1 MAGDD
6 GCRLLHAT
14 FTRRHP
20 RLKVIQSRRW
30 GVALLRVPDRFDDY
44 LLDPSRSHLRKQLKH
59 AGRFDL
65 RFARLDGAARLD
77 EVLAINRSA
86 AERQGEPMH
95 KDYLDEAR
103 VRQYFERASDVFGVA
118 DRDGVLRAYLCIR
131 VCGDVAVVERLLGH
145 ADALKQGVMWILL
158 SEAIR
163 ELAARRHAEGRPT
176 WLMYDTILGASSGMR
191 QFKEWIG
198 FEPHRVSWSWRD

>member
-1 MAGDD
+1 VARARELVALPGVTIEMSGDG

-30 GVALLRVPDRFDDY
+30 GVALLRLPDRFEDY
-44 LLDPSRSHLRKQLKH
+44 LHDPSRSHLRKQLKH
-59 AGRFDL
+59 AGRFGL

-95 KDYLDEAR
+95 PDYLDEAR
-103 VRQYFERASDVFGVA
+103 VRRNLEQAGDIFGVV
-118 DRDGVLRAYLCIR
+118 RR
-131 VCGDVAVVERLLGH
+131 
-145 ADALKQGVMWILL
+145 
-158 SEAIR
+158 
-163 ELAARRHAEGRPT
+163 RRHPAGP
-176 WLMYDTILGASSGMR
+176 ISASGSAVTSPSSSAFLATPMR
-191 QFKEWIG
+191 
-198 FEPHRVSWSWRD
+198 